1 MRAIHWVELWT
12 IYVLYTGSYCAPIYV
27 RYTESYC
34 ATIYVRYT
42 GSYCATIYVRYTGSY
57 CATICV
63 LYTEYNCATICVRI
77 RPPILTRISTSGHD
91 DIPRC
96 LKHTARPIY
105 VRYTELYA
113 ADIRAPLN
121 STAGRGH
128 IVALY
133 RCALYVYRRANPISL
148 GNPRGLETIEPADR
162 DRAAF

>member
-1 MRAIHWVELWT
+1 MYFASFGPGTYGVSSRTARDMRAIHWVELWT

-42 GSYCATIYVRYTGSY
+42 GSYCATIYV
-57 CATICV
+57 
-63 LYTEYNCATICVRI
+63 LYSEYNCATICVQI
-77 RPPILTRISTSGHD
+77 RRPIPTRISTSGRD
-91 DIPRC
+91 DIPRY
-96 LKHTARPIY
+96 LQHRARPIY

-133 RCALYVYRRANPISL
+133 RCALYVYRRANPIS
-148 GNPRGLETIEPADR
+148 PRGSPGPR
-162 DRAAF
+162 DD